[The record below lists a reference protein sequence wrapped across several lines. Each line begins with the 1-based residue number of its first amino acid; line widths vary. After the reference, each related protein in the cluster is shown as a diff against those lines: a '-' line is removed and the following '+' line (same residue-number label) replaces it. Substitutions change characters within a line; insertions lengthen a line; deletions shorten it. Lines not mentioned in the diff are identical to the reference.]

1 MTEII
6 TNTKQNCMIAV
17 IEQGT
22 ARYGELKDK
31 MIKDKIEEMTKNG
44 YICDKNNNCVK
55 DTKEQK
61 ANTSVVENVTLKAT
75 NA

>member
-1 MTEII
+1 
-6 TNTKQNCMIAV
+6 MIAV

-31 MIKDKIEEMTKNG
+31 MIKDKIDEMTKNG
-44 YICDKNNNCVK
+44 YTCDKNNNCVK
-55 DTKEQK
+55 NTKAEKDT
-61 ANTSVVENVTLKAT
+61 TSVVEKVTLKAT